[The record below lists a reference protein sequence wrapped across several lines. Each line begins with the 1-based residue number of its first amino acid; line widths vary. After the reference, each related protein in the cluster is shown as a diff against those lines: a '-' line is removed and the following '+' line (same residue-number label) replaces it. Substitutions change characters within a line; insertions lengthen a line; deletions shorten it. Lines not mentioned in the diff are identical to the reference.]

1 MTGMRNNERLECLMR
16 GCLLSIVTFLLCLGL
31 PPAWALDH
39 DNLDKNRPLRIED
52 AYPLAK
58 GEFGLE
64 GGARFVDRRQGRT
77 RFVFQPQV
85 LYGAFYNTQLEIG
98 GDLVTE
104 PTSVEGAEKSG
115 DVRVGVLYNLNTE
128 TLSLPALAVKLDLEF
143 PTGVRS
149 KGVDGTLA
157 GILTRSFGRWRTH
170 LNVEYTVV
178 GSARGGER
186 DGLYRLALGVSYP
199 LGYPM
204 RFRETLIADVFTRQ
218 SDLSGGRNPTG
229 IEVGLRHQFSSRIVL
244 DGGLGTEFA
253 GPSDRSAVFGTVGLS
268 IGF

>member
-1 MTGMRNNERLECLMR
+1 MRRLLLALVGLMVW
-16 GCLLSIVTFLLCLGL
+16 LS
-31 PPAWALDH
+31 PQASWALDH

-58 GEFGLE
+58 GELGLE
-64 GGARFVDRRQGRT
+64 GGARFLDRRQGRT
-77 RFVFQPQV
+77 RFAFQPQV

-104 PTSVEGAEKSG
+104 PTSIEGAEKSG
-115 DVRVGVLYNLNTE
+115 DLRVGGLYNFNTE
-128 TLSLPALAVKLDLEF
+128 TLNLPAMAVKLEGEF

-157 GILTRSFGRWRTH
+157 GILTRTFGRWRTH
-170 LNVEYTVV
+170 LNAEYTVV

-186 DGLYRLALGVSYP
+186 NGLYRLVLGLSYP

-229 IEVGLRHQFSSRIVL
+229 IEIGLRHQFSSRIVL
-244 DGGLGTEFA
+244 DGGIGTEFA
-253 GPSDRSAVFGTVGLS
+253 GPADRSAVFGTVGLS
-268 IGF
+268 IGY

>member
-1 MTGMRNNERLECLMR
+1 MKGRGRLMR
-16 GCLLSIVTFLLCLGL
+16 GCLVVLVGMLVSLGHQQ
-31 PPAWALDH
+31 AWALDH

-58 GEFGLE
+58 GELGLE
-64 GGARFVDRRQGRT
+64 GGARFLDRRQGRT
-77 RFVFQPQV
+77 RFAFQPQV

-104 PTSVEGAEKSG
+104 PTSIEGAEKSG
-115 DVRVGVLYNLNTE
+115 DLRVGGLYNFNTE
-128 TLSLPALAVKLDLEF
+128 TLTLPALAIKLEGEF

-149 KGVDGTLA
+149 SGVDATLA
-157 GILTRSFGRWRTH
+157 GILTRTFGRWRTH
-170 LNVEYTVV
+170 LNAEYTVV

-186 DGLYRLALGVSYP
+186 HGLYRLALGLSYP

-218 SDLSGGRNPTG
+218 SDFSGGRNPTG
-229 IEVGLRHQFSSRIVL
+229 IEIGLRHQFSSRIVL

-253 GPSDRSAVFGTVGLS
+253 GPADRAAVFGTVGLS
-268 IGF
+268 IGY